1 VVDCDLKAVLVG
13 LAFVLCSCV
22 PGQHAGPQGT
32 PVSAK
37 GIVLQAQDLPAM
49 QKCPQSDKWAGLML
63 SGQPEML
70 PTGMASWSTLQ
81 TAGATDGWMSLYA
94 DDVAECPLL
103 LGNAIPKGRL
113 VYTAVIKFKSS
124 SSAAADFATDSQN
137 FPVAPDFSA
146 RFSAAGGVLARGAS
160 TGLGDNSVVATI
172 TLRGVP
178 TYVVFWQNRSFE
190 AVVYASNVSASE
202 GSSAATRMN
211 GRIH

>member
-1 VVDCDLKAVLVG
+1 MKAFLLGAVVL
-13 LAFVLCSCV
+13 LCSCM

-32 PVSAK
+32 TVSVK
-37 GIVLQAQDLPAM
+37 GVVLQAQDLSAV
-49 QKCPQSDKWAGLML
+49 QKCPQSDKWAGLLL

-70 PTGMASWSTLQ
+70 PTGMATWSTLQ
-81 TAGATDGWMSLYA
+81 SAGATDGWMSLYA

-113 VYTAVIKFKSS
+113 VYTAAIKFKSS
-124 SSAAADFATDSQN
+124 SSAAADFTSDSQN

-146 RFSAAGGVLARGAS
+146 RFAAAGGMLTRGAS

-178 TYVVFWQNRSFE
+178 TYVVFWQNKSFE
-190 AVVYASNVSASE
+190 AVVYASNVSTSE
-202 GSSAATRMN
+202 GNSAATHMN
-211 GRIH
+211 DRIH

>member
-1 VVDCDLKAVLVG
+1 VRIEVGLVA

-22 PGQHAGPQGT
+22 PGPRAGPQGP

-37 GIVLQAQDLPAM
+37 GVVLQARDLPTV
-49 QKCPQSDKWAGLML
+49 QKCPQSDKWAGLLL

-81 TAGATDGWMSLYA
+81 SAGATDGWMSLYA

-103 LGNAIPKGRL
+103 LGNATPKGRL
-113 VYTAVIKFKSS
+113 VYTAAIKFRSS
-124 SSAAADFATDSQN
+124 LNAAADFASDSQN

-146 RFSAAGGVLARGAS
+146 RFAAAGGLVTRGAG
-160 TGLGDNSVVATI
+160 TGLGDNAVVATI

-178 TYVVFWQNRSFE
+178 TYVVFWQNKNFE
-190 AVVYASNVSASE
+190 AVEYSSNVSNVE
-202 GSSAATRMN
+202 GSSVAARMN

>member
-1 VVDCDLKAVLVG
+1 MRLELVVG

-22 PGQHAGPQGT
+22 PGSHPGAQGT

-37 GIVLQAQDLPAM
+37 GVVLQAHDLAAV
-49 QKCPQSDKWAGLML
+49 QKCPQSDRWAGLML

-81 TAGATDGWMSLYA
+81 SAGATDGWMSLYA
-94 DDVAECPLL
+94 DDVSECPLL
-103 LGNAIPKGRL
+103 LGNATPKGRL
-113 VYTAVIKFKSS
+113 VYAAAIKFKSS
-124 SSAAADFATDSQN
+124 SSAAADFAADSLN
-137 FPVAPDFSA
+137 FPVAPDFFA
-146 RFSAAGGVLARGAS
+146 RFTAAGGMLTRGAS

-178 TYVVFWQNRSFE
+178 TYVVFWQNKNFE
-190 AVVYASNVSASE
+190 AVVYASNVSSSE
-202 GSSAATRMN
+202 GGSAATHMN